1 MIINPRDNIVPS
13 FINLHMRCLLFSVLV
28 LVGFQCFAQGL
39 KLKECVVIAQFEK
52 LEDRYALEVNLC
64 EILNPMKVQTI
75 PATNIVK
82 QGGTAL
88 QLSSDSSMM
97 SWKAKNIQ
105 TYCVVS
111 VKGYD
116 KKFKSSKSDISF
128 KDALERATLYSLYKA
143 DISSVTFE
151 FLFFREGK
159 VVYSDLL
166 KIGNIGERD
175 DVVKRFRKKA
185 PKHIAEHWLN

>member
-13 FINLHMRCLLFSVLV
+13 FINLHMRYLLLFILV
-28 LVGFQCFAQGL
+28 LFGYNFFAQGL
-39 KLKECVVIAQFEK
+39 KLKECVMIAQFEK
-52 LEDRYALEVNLC
+52 LEDRYAMEVNLC
-64 EILNPMKVQTI
+64 EILNPLKVQTI

-88 QLSSDSSMM
+88 QLSSDSSMLY
-97 SWKAKNIQ
+97 WNAKNIQ

-116 KKFKSSKSDISF
+116 KKFKPSKTEIAF
-128 KDALERATLYSLYKA
+128 KDALERATLYSLYKE

-151 FLFFREGK
+151 FLFFRGGK
-159 VVYSDLL
+159 LVYSDLI

-175 DVVKRFRKKA
+175 DVIKRFRKKA
-185 PKHIAEHWLN
+185 PKHIMENWLN